1 MKLLR
6 TLVVCGV
13 TSVAGAT
20 SVRAQVAGDF
30 LPSDAPNCAVSSP
43 PATAGIAAT
52 PGGFLMVFPRN
63 EAIGKRYTGCKS
75 LWVVD
80 SDSFR
85 RLATLYF
92 SDGSL
97 TIGVAH
103 DSRDPTGAI
112 EGVCS
117 FPAGKSLAP
126 TIGRKFGD
134 AACRGGLDESLYG
147 LQLATWPRRCL
158 TDPKAAVCQED
169 PR

>member
-6 TLVVCGV
+6 SLVVCGV

-20 SVRAQVAGDF
+20 SVRAQAVGDYLPAG
-30 LPSDAPNCAVSSP
+30 APNCSVSVP
-43 PATAGIAAT
+43 PAAAGIAAT

-63 EAIGKRYTGCKS
+63 DAISERYTGCRM
-75 LWVVD
+75 LWIVD
-80 SDSFR
+80 GEAFR

-92 SDGSL
+92 ADGALS
-97 TIGVAH
+97 IAVAH
-103 DSRDPTGAI
+103 DSRDANAAI
-112 EGVCS
+112 EGVCA

-134 AACRGGLDESLYG
+134 AACRSGLDESLYG